1 MPDSGAN
8 RREHVRLPSDGTS
21 AKGISS
27 GDVQGLPQE
36 ARVEDISEGGMRLGF
51 SWQGGKPFP
60 LQSGDT
66 LSFHLK
72 IAGSSQNFE
81 VMTLVRHVAPNPRGS
96 GFWAGVQ
103 FSGLDAAVRET
114 LKSMLLNMALTKL
127 RAGKSSS
134 ATAAA
139 AGPQA
144 PGEIK
149 RSLTTRK
156 ATFDA
161 RPAPPPGTAPV
172 PAQESAPAEPPQPP
186 ERSTTGRRRR
196 MYLGEILVKQG
207 AVAAEKLQQFLA
219 RSPGDKVP
227 IGQKLISHGLV
238 DDITIAKAVAVQVGL
253 SYVDLTNE
261 EPDFQLAQKM
271 PRELFIKNHAIP
283 LRVEWNCLLVA
294 MATKPTPPIME
305 ELELAAGQRVR
316 VCIGAESGLTRW
328 LKRLYNYEAPTRFAK
343 ARFPVQLRVEYRFM
357 DKARGEYV
365 HDLVTA
371 GITRELGMHELIIAG
386 PLPGGVDADRVRKES
401 LTMEVQVEG
410 GALANAMVVDCRPLS
425 ISESGYAGEYYIA
438 CYIDKFPE
446 GGESA
451 WTRLCMHLG

>member
-1 MPDSGAN
+1 MPDSESN

-21 AKGISS
+21 AEGISS
-27 GDVQGLPQE
+27 QDVQGLPQE
-36 ARVEDISEGGMRLGF
+36 ARVVDISEGGMRLSF
-51 SWQGGKPFP
+51 TWQGGKPFP

-72 IAGSSQNFE
+72 VAGTSQNFE
-81 VMTLVRHVAPNPRGS
+81 VMTLVRHVAPNPGGR

-103 FSGLDAAVRET
+103 FSGLDGAVRET
-114 LKSMLLNMALTKL
+114 LKSMMLNMALTKL
-127 RAGKSSS
+127 RAGKSSA

-144 PGEIK
+144 PKDVK

-156 ATFDA
+156 AAFDTPA
-161 RPAPPPGTAPV
+161 ALPQSPTPAPTQG
-172 PAQESAPAEPPQPP
+172 SAPPQPP
-186 ERSTTGRRRR
+186 QRSTTGRRRR

-219 RSPGDKVP
+219 HSPGDKVP

-238 DDITIAKAVAVQVGL
+238 DDITIAKAVAVQAGL

-261 EPDFQLAQKM
+261 KPDFQLAHKM
-271 PRELFIKNHAIP
+271 PRELFIKNHAVP

-294 MATKPTPPIME
+294 MATRPTPPIME

-316 VCIGAESGLTRW
+316 VRIGAESGLTRW
-328 LKRLYNYEAPTRFAK
+328 LKRLYNYEAPARFAK
-343 ARFPVQLRVEYRFM
+343 ARFPVQLRVEYRFL
-357 DKARGEYV
+357 DKARDKYV
-365 HDLVTA
+365 HDLAAV

-410 GALANAMVVDCRPLS
+410 GVLANAMIIDCRPLS
-425 ISESGYAGEYYIA
+425 ISDSGYAGEYYIA
-438 CYIDKFPE
+438 CYIDEFPE
-446 GGESA
+446 GGEAA
-451 WTRLCMHLG
+451 WTRLCMHMS